1 MVRSA
6 LILAA
11 ACLLA
16 GCTPGPGVQQD
27 ATAADG
33 DSSGP
38 EPAAE
43 VLSEEGHAE
52 GEPII
57 VRARHAGV
65 HLADAADL
73 LAGIHGRSDDPE
85 QLALTEISRN
95 FDAARQLLEM
105 VYKLSDSLQAK
116 SGSLADSAEWKEAAD
131 LLTLAAQDTYDAYM
145 ASDALAKDYPE
156 IEPLAMALDLA
167 WNELGE
173 IVVAMGGSVEYY

>member
-1 MVRSA
+1 MVRPA
-6 LILAA
+6 LLLAA

-16 GCTPGPGVQQD
+16 GCTQGSGVQQD
-27 ATAADG
+27 GAVADG

-43 VLSEEGHAE
+43 VLSDVGHAE
-52 GEPII
+52 GELII

-73 LAGIHGRSDDPE
+73 LAAVHGRSDDPE

-95 FDAARQLLEM
+95 FDAARQLLEI
-105 VYKLSDSLQAK
+105 VYKLSDSLQAE
-116 SGSLADSAEWKEAAD
+116 SGSLVDSAEWKEAAD

-156 IEPLAMALDLA
+156 IEPLAKELDIA